1 MSQPTQDD
9 IDRSG
14 KHDDQQT
21 LLSPGDKQ
29 VDPLR
34 TGIQAVSDA
43 PRLDVGPVPLTRVA
57 KYELLKELGRG
68 GMGVVFKARDVQL
81 NRIVALKMI
90 RSAALANTD
99 ELQRFAKEAAAAAQL
114 QHPNIVALYDVSPS
128 DQQPYLS
135 MEYIGGTSLS
145 ERVSL
150 GPLSGRRAAEYL
162 ELTARAVHYAHTRGI
177 IHRDLK
183 PANVLLDENDQPKVT
198 DFGLAKQ
205 MKSRSDQTRTG
216 AVLGTPSYMSPE
228 QAAGRKDI
236 GPSSDVYSLG
246 AILYELTTGKP
257 PFCGETPL
265 ATLNLV
271 AESDP
276 IAPRLLNPA
285 LDRDLETI
293 CLKCLEKDPKR
304 RYESAESLADD
315 LHRFTVGEPISA
327 RRVSVVGRA
336 VKWCQRNKAMTM
348 FTSVF
353 LALGSAFLVF
363 SWYEAYKE
371 KDLREQAVRA
381 KDETALSLKTMRHLL
396 YLSEMRQAQ
405 QTLRRADYDGA
416 LRILEE
422 HWLPK
427 ENQPDLRDWE
437 WYFLKDRCQ
446 SRLAFGS
453 HDDHAFAVAYH
464 PNGKQL
470 ASAGGRLAKP
480 GEIKIWDLRT
490 GKVIRTL
497 AGRSGHTNVITSLA
511 YHPDKNILASGSYDQ
526 TVKLWNLD
534 TGDEIVTLRDHTDS
548 VNSVAFS
555 PKGDRLASAGH
566 DLGIRIWDWAAYT
579 NDPVNSVQKLL
590 GHDGPVTSVAF
601 HPDGLMLA
609 SGSRDRTVKL
619 WNLATGRADK
629 TLNGHEDVVESI
641 AFHPSGKL
649 LISGG
654 GRANQRGEVLLW
666 DVEAGKVWLSH
677 YGLSDRILQVSVS
690 RDGKVAAAG
699 ADGMLRI
706 WNQKRSSEQL
716 VFRADPQAVSG
727 VAFAPDGL
735 SLASAGRTGRVSLW
749 NSSAGSETLS
759 LLAPGSLKTVVFS
772 PTSRF
777 LAAAGADDVRL
788 WNLDDPEQPIVFKGH
803 KGGVF
808 GLAFSTDGHLLA
820 SGGEDRTVRIV
831 DLRHTDRDPVVL
843 IGHTARIHAVAFR
856 PNAPMIATAG
866 EDETIRLHDPATG
879 NLIQV
884 LRGHTTGILCLA
896 FSHDG
901 KWLASG
907 SFDKTVRLWD
917 LNTGKSFKLDGH
929 TGSVNAIAFNHDGT
943 TLASASSDK
952 TIRFW
957 DPSERTERFK
967 LEGAPGSVQSLA
979 WHPDPRGRR
988 LVSIAQDRMIRLWD
1002 IVTRQEILEFEEHI
1016 GALRCVAFS
1025 ADGRSL
1031 AAAGPGVVRIWQAS
1045 SEMLR
1050 EEK

>member
-14 KHDDQQT
+14 KNDEQQT
-21 LLSPGDKQ
+21 LLQWPGDKPA
-29 VDPLR
+29 DPLK

-57 KYELLKELGRG
+57 KYELLKEIGRG

-228 QAAGRKDI
+228 QAAGSKEI

-304 RYESAESLADD
+304 RYDSAESLADD
-315 LHRFTVGEPISA
+315 LHRFTAGEPITA
-327 RRVSVVGRA
+327 RRVSVIGRA
-336 VKWCQRNKAMTM
+336 VKWCQRNKAMTV
-348 FTSVF
+348 FTSIVMV
-353 LALGSAFLVF
+353 LCSAFLMY
-363 SWYEAYKE
+363 SWFEAYKE

-381 KDETALSLKTMRHLL
+381 KDETALSLKSMRHLL

-405 QTLRRADYDGA
+405 QTLRRADYDGT
-416 LRILEE
+416 LRILNQ
-422 HWLPK
+422 HWLPR
-427 ENQPDLRDWE
+427 EDQPDIRDWE
-437 WYFLKDRCQ
+437 WYFLKDRLQ

-490 GKVIRTL
+490 GKLLRTL
-497 AGRSGHTNVITSLA
+497 IGHANVITSLA
-511 YHPDKNILASGSYDQ
+511 YHPSKNILASGSYDQ

-548 VNSVAFS
+548 VHSVAFS
-555 PKGDRLASAGH
+555 PIGDRLASAGR
-566 DLGIRIWDWAAYT
+566 DLGIRIWDWAAYN
-579 NDPVNSVQKLL
+579 NDPVKSVQKLL
-590 GHDGPVTSVAF
+590 GHDSDVTSVAF
-601 HPDGLMLA
+601 HPNGQMLA
-609 SGSRDRTVKL
+609 SGSHDRTIKL
-619 WNLATGRADK
+619 WNLATGQADK
-629 TLNGHEDVVESI
+629 TLNGHEDLVESI
-641 AFHPSGKL
+641 AFHPSGRML
-649 LISGG
+649 VSGG
-654 GRANQRGEVLLW
+654 GRASQRGEVLLW
-666 DVEAGKVWLSH
+666 EVDTGKVLLSH
-677 YGLSDRILQVSVS
+677 YGLSDRILNVGMS
-690 RDGKVAAAG
+690 RDGKVAAVS
-699 ADGMLRI
+699 ADGILRI
-706 WNQKRSSEQL
+706 WNQNRSSEEL
-716 VFRADPQAVSG
+716 VFRADPQAVNG
-727 VAFAPDGL
+727 VAFAPDGF
-735 SLASAGRTGRVSLW
+735 SLASAGRSGRVSLW

-759 LLAPGSLKTVVFS
+759 LPAPGNVKTVAFS

-777 LAAAGADDVRL
+777 LAASGAGEVRL
-788 WNLDDPEQPIVFKGH
+788 WNLDDPEHPLAFRGH
-803 KGGVF
+803 TGGVF
-808 GLAFSTDGHLLA
+808 GLAFSSDGHLLA
-820 SGGEDRTVRIV
+820 SGGEDRTVRVV
-831 DLRHTDRDPVVL
+831 DLRHTERDPVVV
-843 IGHTARIHAVAFR
+843 IDHTASIHAVAFR

-866 EDETIRLHDPATG
+866 EDETIRLHDPSTG
-879 NLIQV
+879 KLIQE
-884 LRGHTTGILCLA
+884 LRGHTNGISCLA
-896 FSHDG
+896 FSPDG

-907 SFDKTVRLWD
+907 GFDKTIRLWD
-917 LNTGKSFKLDGH
+917 LNTGKSFKLEGH
-929 TGSVNAIAFNHDGT
+929 TGTVNAVAFNHDGT
-943 TLASASSDK
+943 ALASASSDK

-957 DPSERTERFK
+957 DPSERTETFK

-979 WHPDPRGRR
+979 WHPRGRR

-1016 GALRCVAFS
+1016 GALRCVTFS